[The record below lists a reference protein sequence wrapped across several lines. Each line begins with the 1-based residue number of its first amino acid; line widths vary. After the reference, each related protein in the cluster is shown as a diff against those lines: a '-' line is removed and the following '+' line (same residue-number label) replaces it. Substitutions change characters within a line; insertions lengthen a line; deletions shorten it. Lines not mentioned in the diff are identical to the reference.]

1 MLRLSL
7 CALILLA
14 ACAPAPDPC
23 TGGICMNTLA
33 EWTPPA
39 CFNNCISA
47 LAEWEPAA
55 TLER

>member
-14 ACAPAPDPC
+14 ACAPAPDPHI
-23 TGGICMNTLA
+23 GMMTLA
-33 EWTPPA
+33 EWRPAA

-47 LAEWEPAA
+47 VVEWEPGYRPAP
-55 TLER
+55 